1 MGLSVHGI
9 ATSRQGWACRCTK
22 LPPRRRDTPLDTQN
36 CHLDVGARLRT
47 HEIATSRRLRCGI
60 ANNRGA
66 VGRGLPDGEEFS
78 AVRWRFSPHLTTE
91 NATESG
97 NRHPTR
103 PPNSANQP
111 LQTRSHPTHPASR
124 FRPPAQPLT
133 QPSHS
138 PSKPRP
144 AAPSRTQQAAPKP
157 IPAKPPAPTGPE
169 PGRPTGRRRTAGPC
183 GSCRTRR
190 RGPGATG
197 ARGSPRTSDTA
208 PRVPRTPVC
217 AVCPSEGGPRERA

>member
-1 MGLSVHGI
+1 MGLSVHEI
-9 ATSRQGWACRCTK
+9 ATSRPGHASGRTK
-22 LPPRRRDTPLDTQN
+22 LPPRRRGTPLDTQN
-36 CHLDVGARLRT
+36 CHLDAGARLRT

-66 VGRGLPDGEEFS
+66 VGRGLPDGEGFS

-133 QPSHS
+133 QQ
-138 PSKPRP
+138 
-144 AAPSRTQQAAPKP
+144 AAPSQTQPNPVAPKP

-183 GSCRTRR
+183 GSCRTPRR
-190 RGPGATG
+190 RPGATG